1 MQYYVRKLRRRSKS
15 VATMMLE
22 NCRVASMRVEREK
35 NMRSSWTIGSLMVEC
50 WKVEEAILEHNMNDK
65 IIFES

>member
-1 MQYYVRKLRRRSKS
+1 
-15 VATMMLE
+15 MMLE

-50 WKVEEAILEHNMNDK
+50 WKIEEAILEHNMNDK
-65 IIFES
+65 IICAS